1 MPANVVHSSRDE
13 EKWEKAKSIAAKQ
26 GKAGNYAY
34 IMGIYKR
41 MKPSHKF
48 KSDKKQRVLEK
59 LSARSASMPST
70 PAEVTKPPKAAITK
84 PSKADPYKI
93 PKVPTDRA
101 PKVNPESL
109 TRAWLR
115 RQGSN
120 SLKRVPTAPPMPSAV
135 FKLPPT
141 PDQIPKPPRVAG
153 TSTQAPGIRGPNRPK
168 DFSNFLKNNPIA
180 KAPGGVQLPG
190 SRQIS

>member
-1 MPANVVHSSRDE
+1 
-13 EKWEKAKSIAAKQ
+13 
-26 GKAGNYAY
+26 
-34 IMGIYKR
+34 
-41 MKPSHKF
+41 
-48 KSDKKQRVLEK
+48 
-59 LSARSASMPST
+59 MPST
-70 PAEVTKPPKAAITK
+70 PAEVTKPPKAVITK

>member
-59 LSARSASMPST
+59 LSARSPSMLST
-70 PAEVTKPPKAAITK
+70 PAGVTKA
-84 PSKADPYKI
+84 SKADPYKI
-93 PKVPTDRA
+93 PKVPANRA
-101 PKVNPESL
+101 PKVNPESMV
-109 TRAWLR
+109 RDWSR
-115 RQGSN
+115 RQVGN
-120 SLKRVPTAPPMPSAV
+120 SLKAVPTAPAMPSAV
-135 FKLPPT
+135 FKLPPPVDKIPQPKGVGGT
-141 PDQIPKPPRVAG
+141 IPK
-153 TSTQAPGIRGPNRPK
+153 APGIRGPNRPK
-168 DFSNFLKNNPIA
+168 NFLKAAPIA

-190 SRQIS
+190 PNQMGRT